1 MNPQM
6 KVQTLFG
13 STQDAQGW
21 RARLPHVRV
30 ACVIAGAV
38 VFAMLAALALI
49 ALMGV
54 PIGDALAAFADG
66 AWGSPYAIGA

>member
-30 ACVIAGAV
+30 ACVIT
-38 VFAMLAALALI
+38 
-49 ALMGV
+49 
-54 PIGDALAAFADG
+54 PIGLTTQRYRPHRRRILLSVAAGDVVN
-66 AWGSPYAIGA
+66 SSS